1 MQRLFNR
8 YHESAMRVGIYQN
21 HPAFGEV
28 RANVEKAV
36 QDLSPV
42 QADLIVLPEL
52 FNTGYQFVSSKEIA
66 RLAEKIPSGKT
77 CRTML
82 DLARSAKTVLVFGL
96 AEKEGECYFNSA
108 AVMGPDGFIGK
119 YRKTHLFFEEKD
131 YFTAGDTG
139 FPVFDL
145 GPARIGLMICFDWWF
160 PEAAR
165 TLALNGADIICH
177 PANLVLPHCQWAMR
191 TRALENGVFALTANR
206 IGTESRHGKKPLTF
220 TGESQIV
227 DNAGNIRGR
236 LGKTETGVLLLDI
249 DPSQARDKAITER
262 NDRFADRRPEFYHV
276 S

>member
-66 RLAEKIPSGKT
+66 RLAEEIPSGKT

-145 GPARIGLMICFDWWF
+145 GPARIGHQDTAKSPSHL
-160 PEAAR
+160 PEKAR
-165 TLALNGADIICH
+165 SWTTPETSGAD
-177 PANLVLPHCQWAMR
+177 W
-191 TRALENGVFALTANR
+191 
-206 IGTESRHGKKPLTF
+206 
-220 TGESQIV
+220 
-227 DNAGNIRGR
+227 GR
-236 LGKTETGVLLLDI
+236 PKQGFCSWILIL
-249 DPSQARDKAITER
+249 
-262 NDRFADRRPEFYHV
+262 RRPGTRPLRNGMTV
-276 S
+276 SPTDALSSTTYPDCFCREKRPGPDF